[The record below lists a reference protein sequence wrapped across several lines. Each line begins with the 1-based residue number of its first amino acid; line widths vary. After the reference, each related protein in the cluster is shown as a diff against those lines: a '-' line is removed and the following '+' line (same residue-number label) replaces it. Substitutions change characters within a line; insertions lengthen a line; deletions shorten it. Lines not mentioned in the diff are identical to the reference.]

1 MGNQKEAIKYAPKDL
16 KPFLEGVIKNHKFTN
31 FRADLSWNKS
41 KTKNWVI
48 NCDLVDVNAVLKF
61 YSGRAKKDQ
70 VGGRKVVDVDLKDG
84 YNYKGIR
91 FRETR
96 KKEGRAPD
104 AVSYTHLT
112 LPTTTMV

>member
-70 VGGRKVVDVDLKDG
+70 VGGRKLDLERHVKKKGELLMQRQQQCRRQDQSMYLNTSSTINEVDIVL
-84 YNYKGIR
+84 
-91 FRETR
+91 
-96 KKEGRAPD
+96 
-104 AVSYTHLT
+104 
-112 LPTTTMV
+112 